1 MAVTQKHPY
10 HLVDPSPWPLTAST
24 ASFSTAAT
32 GNPPFDWYNDVV
44 TVKIERNSEFIS
56 TVFSFTPFLLNN

>member
-24 ASFSTAAT
+24 AAFSTAAT
-32 GNPPFDWYNDVV
+32 GNAPFDW
-44 TVKIERNSEFIS
+44 
-56 TVFSFTPFLLNN
+56 